1 MAGKKGEGRSD
12 RTNVR
17 GERFDARIS
26 ASRTRAD
33 IKDLANETVFTMLD
47 LADIEELAVIAGDAQ
62 AGIPWTEI
70 PTARFRPSGHL
81 DRDGVDIL
89 DTKNRRRWGG
99 LDRTALEEI
108 QLLAIELVDMMTAIV
123 PARGGWKKWFPEYD
137 VPEEIETF
145 VESGVLKDTT
155 WEHDA
160 APNFDAVLV
169 TGEILTVWV
178 EHPDTDRRISMDHR
192 YSISI
197 APPGSRAGETILETD
212 RLETLMKQ
220 LRNLFRDLGGPRLL

>member
-1 MAGKKGEGRSD
+1 MAGKKGAGRDD

-17 GERFDARIS
+17 GERFDAHIS
-26 ASRTRAD
+26 ANRRRAD
-33 IKDLANETVFTMLD
+33 IKDLVNETVFTMLD

-62 AGIPWTEI
+62 AGVPWAET
-70 PTARFRPSGHL
+70 PTARFQPSGHL
-81 DRDGVDIL
+81 GRDGVDIL
-89 DTKNRRRWGG
+89 DMKNWKRWGG
-99 LDRTALEEI
+99 LDQTALEEI
-108 QLLAIELVDMMTAIV
+108 QLLAIELVDMMTSIV
-123 PARGGWKKWFPEYD
+123 PVRGGWKKWFPDYN
-137 VPEEIETF
+137 VPEEIQAL

-155 WEHDA
+155 WQHDA

-178 EHPDTDRRISMDHR
+178 EHPDADRRISMDRR

-197 APPGSRAGETILETD
+197 APPGSRAGETVLETD

-220 LRNLFRDLGGPRLL
+220 LRNLFKDLGGPRLL